1 MCNIIR
7 WNLSN
12 DTKLP
17 HNWNFVLSHNS
28 IVWPDI
34 FGHFLASLRTKISS
48 EVAIRKSLKF
58 CTYDSFCGENCNSG
72 HEVMRK
78 NRKNRFYRFFSR
90 SPLQMFFKLIILM
103 GNNLNNLYLNGQ
115 VIWYGGSRDIVK
127 FLQHLSYFQ
136 SNRKVGYIE
145 SNVEFTWLKASLNYI
160 FLVTK
165 SSSVMPTIVL
175 EKSASL
181 RKPPISRKA
190 DREPP

>member
-1 MCNIIR
+1 
-7 WNLSN
+7 
-12 DTKLP
+12 
-17 HNWNFVLSHNS
+17 
-28 IVWPDI
+28 
-34 FGHFLASLRTKISS
+34 
-48 EVAIRKSLKF
+48 
-58 CTYDSFCGENCNSG
+58 
-72 HEVMRK
+72 
-78 NRKNRFYRFFSR
+78 
-90 SPLQMFFKLIILM
+90 MFFKLIIKM

-115 VIWYGGSRDIVK
+115 AIWYGGSRDIVK

-165 SSSVMPTIVL
+165 SSSVIPTIVL

-181 RKPPISRKA
+181 QKSPISRKA

>member
-1 MCNIIR
+1 M
-7 WNLSN
+7 
-12 DTKLP
+12 
-17 HNWNFVLSHNS
+17 
-28 IVWPDI
+28 
-34 FGHFLASLRTKISS
+34 
-48 EVAIRKSLKF
+48 AIRKSLKF

-165 SSSVMPTIVL
+165 SSSVIPTIVL

-181 RKPPISRKA
+181 RKSPISRKA